1 LLILNSAQDD
11 ALRPAKRKGKLVDGN
26 GTSQGKRR
34 QGLVE
39 HRGGGPVRR
48 GVNALPA
55 PAEALVARIETML
68 AQAESLL
75 ARGGSDEAAYALRET
90 ERRYLPDTL
99 DAYLGVPPALRD
111 AAAATMLIEQL
122 RLLERATAQRL
133 AVLAESAEN
142 ALAANGRFLTERF
155 GALDTLPETA
165 AGDGDPAAAAP
176 TALIRRVLDRLEG
189 EAGADPI
196 AVLERAAVR
205 LSAAFPA
212 ITTIR
217 RTGFLGRGP
226 VEDIALDVPRRD
238 DMLRYALARTRHGV
252 EATVTRFLRGIKNK
266 TVAVDVSEWTRAL
279 IDDLGAYVE
288 RERGAREVLEQ
299 LFKAR

>member
-1 LLILNSAQDD
+1 
-11 ALRPAKRKGKLVDGN
+11 
-26 GTSQGKRR
+26 
-34 QGLVE
+34 VE
-39 HRGGGPVRR
+39 HRGREPVRR

-55 PAEALVARIETML
+55 QAEALVARIESML
-68 AQAESLL
+68 AQAEALL

-99 DAYLGVPPALRD
+99 DAFLGVPPALRD

-142 ALAANGRFLTERF
+142 SLAANGRFLTERF

-165 AGDGDPAAAAP
+165 VAGGADAGTAAP
-176 TALIRRVLDRLEG
+176 VALVRRVLDRLEG

-196 AVLERAAVR
+196 AIIERAAVR
-205 LSAAFPA
+205 LAAAFPA
-212 ITTIR
+212 ITTVR
-217 RTGFLGRGP
+217 HAGFLGRGP

-238 DMLRYALARTRHGV
+238 DMLRYALTRSRHGI
-252 EATVTRFLRGIKNK
+252 EATVTRYLRGIKNK
-266 TVAVDVSEWTRAL
+266 TVAVDVVEWTRAL

-299 LFKAR
+299 LFRPR

>member
-1 LLILNSAQDD
+1 
-11 ALRPAKRKGKLVDGN
+11 
-26 GTSQGKRR
+26 
-34 QGLVE
+34 VE
-39 HRGGGPVRR
+39 HRDGDPVRR

-55 PAEALVARIETML
+55 QAEALVTRIETML
-68 AQAESLL
+68 AQAEALV
-75 ARGGSDEAAYALRET
+75 AHGGSDEAAYALRET

-99 DAYLGVPPALRD
+99 NAYLGVPPALRD
-111 AAAATMLIEQL
+111 ETAGTMLVEQL

-165 AGDGDPAAAAP
+165 PVVGDPGSAAP
-176 TALIRRVLDRLEG
+176 AALVRRVLERLEG

-196 AVLERAAVR
+196 AILERAAVR

-212 ITTIR
+212 IATVR
-217 RTGFLGRGP
+217 RAGLLGRGP

-238 DMLRYALARTRHGV
+238 DLLRYALTRTRHGI

-266 TVAVDVSEWTRAL
+266 TVVVDVAEWTRAL

-299 LFKAR
+299 LFRPR

>member
-1 LLILNSAQDD
+1 
-11 ALRPAKRKGKLVDGN
+11 
-26 GTSQGKRR
+26 
-34 QGLVE
+34 VE
-39 HRGGGPVRR
+39 HGGVEPIRG

-55 PAEALVARIETML
+55 EAVGLVARIEAML
-68 AQAESLL
+68 AQAEALL

-99 DAYLGVPPALRD
+99 EAYLGVPPALRD
-111 AAAATMLIEQL
+111 ETAVTMLVEQL

-133 AVLAESAEN
+133 TVLSESAEN

-155 GALDTLPETA
+155 GALETLPENAGA
-165 AGDGDPAAAAP
+165 AVAGSELASGAP
-176 TALIRRVLDRLEG
+176 VALVRRVLDRLEG

-196 AVLERAAVR
+196 TVVERAAVR

-212 ITTIR
+212 ITTVR
-217 RTGFLGRGP
+217 RAGFLGRGP
-226 VEDIALDVPRRD
+226 VEDVALDVPRRD
-238 DMLRYALARTRHGV
+238 DVLRYALTRTRYGV

-266 TVAVDVSEWTRAL
+266 TVAVDVAEWTRAL

-299 LFKAR
+299 LFRPR

>member
-1 LLILNSAQDD
+1 M
-11 ALRPAKRKGKLVDGN
+11 
-26 GTSQGKRR
+26 
-34 QGLVE
+34 
-39 HRGGGPVRR
+39 
-48 GVNALPA
+48 NALP
-55 PAEALVARIETML
+55 PEAEALVGRIETML
-68 AQAESLL
+68 AQADALL

-99 DAYLGVPPALRD
+99 GAYLGVPPALRD
-111 AAAATMLIEQL
+111 ETAVTMLVEQL

-155 GALDTLPETA
+155 GALETLPENTATAEPA
-165 AGDGDPAAAAP
+165 AGTPAA
-176 TALIRRVLDRLEG
+176 LVRRVLDRLEG

-196 AVLERAAVR
+196 AIVERAAVR

-212 ITTIR
+212 ITTVR
-217 RTGFLGRGP
+217 RAGLLGRGP
-226 VEDIALDVPRRD
+226 VDDVALDVPRRD
-238 DMLRYALARTRHGV
+238 DLLRYALSRTRYGV

-266 TVAVDVSEWTRAL
+266 TVAVDVAEWTRAL
-279 IDDLGAYVE
+279 VDDLAAYVE

-299 LFKAR
+299 LFRPR

>member
-1 LLILNSAQDD
+1 
-11 ALRPAKRKGKLVDGN
+11 
-26 GTSQGKRR
+26 
-34 QGLVE
+34 
-39 HRGGGPVRR
+39 
-48 GVNALPA
+48 
-55 PAEALVARIETML
+55 ML
-68 AQAESLL
+68 AQAETLL

-111 AAAATMLIEQL
+111 ATAATMLVEQL

-133 AVLAESAEN
+133 AVVAESAEN

-155 GALDTLPETA
+155 GALDTLPESA
-165 AGDGDPAAAAP
+165 ASAEPARAGP
-176 TALIRRVLDRLEG
+176 TALVRRVLERLEG

-196 AVLERAAVR
+196 AIVERAAVR

-212 ITTIR
+212 ITTVR
-217 RTGFLGRGP
+217 RAGLLGRGP

-238 DMLRYALARTRHGV
+238 DLLRYALTRTRHGV
-252 EATVTRFLRGIKNK
+252 EATVTRFLRGIKNR
-266 TVAVDVSEWTRAL
+266 TVVVDVGEWTRAL
-279 IDDLGAYVE
+279 IEDLGAYVE

-299 LFKAR
+299 LFRAR

>member
-1 LLILNSAQDD
+1 M
-11 ALRPAKRKGKLVDGN
+11 
-26 GTSQGKRR
+26 
-34 QGLVE
+34 E
-39 HRGGGPVRR
+39 HRGGRPVRR

-55 PAEALVARIETML
+55 QAESLVARIEAML
-68 AQAESLL
+68 AQAEALL

-111 AAAATMLIEQL
+111 ATSATMLVEQL

-155 GALDTLPETA
+155 GPLDTLPESA
-165 AGDGDPAAAAP
+165 SGGGDPATAAP
-176 TALIRRVLDRLEG
+176 TALVRRVLDRLEG
-189 EAGADPI
+189 EPGADPI
-196 AVLERAAVR
+196 AVVERAAVR
-205 LSAAFPA
+205 LAAAFPA
-212 ITTIR
+212 ITTVRHAGI
-217 RTGFLGRGP
+217 LGRGP

-238 DMLRYALARTRHGV
+238 DMLRYTLTRTRHGV
-252 EATVTRFLRGIKNK
+252 EATVTRYLRGIKNK
-266 TVAVDVSEWTRAL
+266 TVAVDVAEWTRAL

-299 LFKAR
+299 LFRAR